1 MLQRLR
7 GQRGLAMMSVLAVI
21 FVLVLLSALV
31 LYLSGKEIALTGIR
45 TIGTQSL
52 YIAEGGAY
60 AARSALMVLMNA
72 HPLGETRLD
81 PSPSDAT
88 LTAWYAGGDPNAQNA
103 LAILD
108 YLRLDGLRYSINAS
122 AATASVT
129 FDVNWALPQTHRK
142 LAYPA
147 GASPANPLG
156 EGQYVATVEIKRRSV
171 DDPQAA
177 DPSIPTAQKRCGGNP
192 SCFIHRVLGSQGEY
206 EYEFFYT
213 YSITSDGRV
222 SPQARRRVTLT
233 GEYSLLVRR
242 QNFARYLLFSDVH
255 TGPDGTA
262 LWFANMSNYDGPVH
276 TNGEF
281 RFAYYPKFGTPDPL
295 TPCDTSRIRETPL
308 TSAGTQAWFF
318 NRGSPRRLAANE
330 NVIGGSRRDA
340 PVLPDCTPGD
350 GDDEDNPPA
359 NFTRGVARVELP
371 DNPYSQKAISIGRDP
386 SDPPPAT
393 NEQWREAIRAAI
405 PELVDNS
412 DPVLDGIYIPVRDAD
427 GNCRSDADEPL
438 LGGIYVQGDLSSLT
452 LSVTGGGSLATYT
465 LVRGTR
471 TVTITVDR
479 ANNQTTVTDTDWP
492 PPPSTG
498 GCPGVPNGPATRVFS
513 GVPRGWQGLGSNPNA
528 AIIFVEG
535 NILSLRGTLEE
546 KEQTTIVADCPRNAD
561 GQCVVNSGR
570 IDITH
575 HLRYEVPPVVT
586 DPNSNPLNVL
596 GLYSASNEIRIVTNT
611 NDSETFNL
619 DIHAMLMAGSRGDT
633 FRSRIYNAN
642 WNTPPPRGQ
651 LRLIGGM
658 IGEYLGVMGVMNTA
672 GQLIRGYGSDARFDR
687 RMLRGITPPYFPT
700 TGLYEVS
707 AAGLAGVRPVW
718 REGAP

>member
-21 FVLVLLSALV
+21 FVLVLLSVLV

-72 HPLGETRLD
+72 HPQGETRLHHEL
-81 PSPSDAT
+81 SGTT
-88 LTAWYAGGDPNAQNA
+88 LAAWYAGGDPNAQNP

-108 YLRLDGLRYSINAS
+108 YLLLNGQRYSINAS
-122 AATASVT
+122 AATESVT
-129 FDVNWALPQTHRK
+129 FDVNWALPETHRK
-142 LAYPA
+142 LVYPA
-147 GASPANPLG
+147 GASPGNPLG
-156 EGQYVATVEIKRRSV
+156 EGRYTATVTITRRLA
-171 DDPQAA
+171 PH
-177 DPSIPTAQKRCGGNP
+177 PSDSAQPWRYV
-192 SCFIHRVLGSQGEY
+192 HRIGPD
-206 EYEFFYT
+206 EYEFFYA
-213 YSITSDGRV
+213 YKVTSDGQV
-222 SPQARRRVTLT
+222 SPQARRRVTLA

-242 QNFARYLLFSDVH
+242 PNFARYLLFSDVH

-281 RFAYYPKFGTPDPL
+281 RFAYYPKFGTPDPS
-295 TPCDTSRIRETPL
+295 TPCDTSRVRETPL

-318 NRGSPRRLAANE
+318 NGGNPRRLAANE

-340 PVLPDCTPGD
+340 PVLPDCTPGY
-350 GDDEDNPPA
+350 GDDNDNPPA
-359 NFTRGVARVELP
+359 NFTRGVARIEIP
-371 DNPYSQKAISIGRDP
+371 DNPYSQKGVSIGRDP
-386 SDPPPAT
+386 RDTTAVSSA
-393 NEQWREAIRAAI
+393 QIRAAI
-405 PELVDNS
+405 PELVNNL
-412 DPVLDGIYIPVRDAD
+412 DPVPDGIYIPVTDAD
-427 GNCRSDADEPL
+427 GNCRSDEGEPL
-438 LGGIYVQGDLSSLT
+438 RGGVYVQGDLSSLT
-452 LSVTGGGSLATYT
+452 LSVTGGSLATYT

-479 ANNQTTVTDTDWP
+479 ANNRTTVTDTNWP
-492 PPPSTG
+492 APPGPPLFPV
-498 GCPGVPNGPATRVFS
+498 CPGVPNGPATRVFS
-513 GVPRGWQGLGSNPNA
+513 GVPKGWQGVGSNPNA

-546 KEQTTIVADCPRNAD
+546 KEQTTIVADCPRNAA

-611 NDSETFNL
+611 NDPETFNL
-619 DIHAMLMAGSRGDT
+619 DIHAMMMAGSRGDT

-642 WNTPPPRGQ
+642 WNATPVRGQ
-651 LRLIGGM
+651 LRLIGGL
-658 IGEYLGVMGVMNTA
+658 IGEYLGVMGVMNAA

-687 RMLRGITPPYFPT
+687 RMLRGFTPPYFPT